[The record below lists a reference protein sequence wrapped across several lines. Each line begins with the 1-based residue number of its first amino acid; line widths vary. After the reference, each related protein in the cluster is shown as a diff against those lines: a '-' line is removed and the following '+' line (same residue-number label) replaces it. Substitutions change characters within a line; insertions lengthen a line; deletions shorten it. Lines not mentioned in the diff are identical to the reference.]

1 MGIIRDSF
9 IIFKNWADAIDALP
23 QRYQLECYKGLMH
36 YGTTGEMPA
45 KLSPVSKALLVSFS
59 VGMENSIG
67 RYMASVENGKKGG
80 RPPKNKNLEN
90 LEKPRITQDNLTK
103 PSNNLE
109 KPRITQQNLD
119 EPNPNLNVNVND
131 NVNDNNKKENVEKK
145 KVNPTLDEVIA
156 YAKTRQ
162 REDLAKKFF
171 EYYEAGGW
179 KDAKGDKVLN
189 WKQKFITWCNKTPT
203 VVGKIIKQ
211 EYSDQ
216 DFESVFDEFKEMEV

>member
-119 EPNPNLNVNVND
+119 EPNPNLNVNVN
-131 NVNDNNKKENVEKK
+131 VNDNNKKEKVEKK
-145 KVNPTLDEVIA
+145 KANPTLDEIIE
-156 YAKTRQ
+156 YSKTRNRQ
-162 REDLAKKFF
+162 ELARPFY

-189 WKQKFITWCNKTPT
+189 WKQKFITWCNKTP
-203 VVGKIIKQ
+203 VGTTGVIHQQ
-211 EYSDQ
+211 EYTKEDYDSL
-216 DFESVFDEFKEMEV
+216 FDEFKEVEV